1 MTLFRSIILV
11 IALSPFIHGMDL
23 STVVDG
29 TIPSMPMTKS
39 AMPCSAPVLPTDFER
54 CLIPG
59 GVDFWTQGGFYSP
72 GVCFTGY
79 RPLCTQTAGTETAVR
94 CVPRAYKCNADGK
107 DQRFAVSDFD
117 GTLLSAP
124 AFEIRWRG
132 VDLKVG
138 ADTSSRAS
146 DRGLPSETVTL
157 SESASTASSTAAA
170 THSSSPA
177 VESAVASTS
186 SVGAGLVAAIAIGTV
201 AVVLIVGLL
210 GGLLAR
216 RRRRKSHQ
224 SVTRLKPATEPQAN
238 EMEDMP
244 IGPRELP
251 HNPLGHSSAAQQP
264 TAHVSAV
271 FEMAAEQ
278 ATDATQ

>member
-1 MTLFRSIILV
+1 
-11 IALSPFIHGMDL
+11 
-23 STVVDG
+23 
-29 TIPSMPMTKS
+29 MTKS

-107 DQRFAVSDFD
+107 DQRFAVSDFA

-124 AFEIRWRG
+124 AFEIRWRD
-132 VDLKVG
+132 VDLKRA

-146 DRGLPSETVTL
+146 DWSLPGETVTL
-157 SESASTASSTAAA
+157 SESASTASTNSAA
-170 THSSSPA
+170 TRSSSPA

-186 SVGAGLVAAIAIGTV
+186 SVGPGLVAAIAIGTV
-201 AVVLIVGLL
+201 AVVLIAGLL
-210 GGLLAR
+210 IGLLAKR
-216 RRRRKSHQ
+216 RRCRSHQ
-224 SVTRLKPATEPQAN
+224 SATRLEPATEPQPN

-244 IGPRELP
+244 MGPRELP
-251 HNPLGHSSAAQQP
+251 HNPLRHSSAGQP

-278 ATDATQ
+278 APDATQ